1 MRMKYE
7 YPVRVIEH
15 CPDALSSEGS
25 FRVRMI
31 RMNIFDMDELIRVQN
46 AKSSEGS
53 TFTLRMNNGE
63 RFSIVPDDYMRLYHM
78 IGLRNTM
85 LKGFE
90 TSLLTIPD
98 YENE

>member
-1 MRMKYE
+1 MRLKYE

-15 CPDALSSEGS
+15 CPDALSSEGY
-25 FRVRMI
+25 FKVRMI
-31 RMNIFDMDELIRVQN
+31 RMNIFDMDELTWVPN

-53 TFTLRMNNGE
+53 AFTLRMTNGE
-63 RFSIVPDDYMRLYHM
+63 RFTIVPDDYMMLHHM

-90 TSLLTIPD
+90 TALLTIQEH
-98 YENE
+98 ENE